1 MNQPKP
7 ISQIPR
13 TIHSNIMNSK
23 QSLPEIQGGKVSKT
37 TEQGFKISAPGKE
50 RKTELLPVQNK
61 ENTVSQLSK
70 PRSKRQSFACSEAVI
85 TFEDFEVGQTYK
97 KKLKLVNNSNEL
109 NTISSITLDQPIADI
124 FFISFER
131 VGAVAP
137 GKEVDLD
144 LAFMPKYRTKLSLN
158 LIIKAENGNVLV
170 PVECDYK
177 KTKIELESYYVDLGK
192 TIVGEFSS
200 KPLKVL
206 NTGGLSTKFE
216 VKMYTQSDAS
226 KTRIQELPKNVS
238 GIPMVSDEQQNRFN
252 QEVFNK
258 FLTFEGEKMVKGKGY
273 SILSFEFNP
282 RLKEPE
288 VFFGKIILHF
298 DNFLDQPDIEVTVR
312 AEAIQNPVRVMCHEY
327 DMGICLLN
335 SIYRQEIQ
343 FENNSSHVSK
353 AEIRVVEKDYADYFQ
368 FNPVF
373 SYIQPNSTF
382 TFWLKFTINDKFIEI
397 YRKRNKAP
405 DDSIVILCELKSSIQ
420 VDSVFFN
427 IKLQYTTDSLTYP
440 QKIDFGL
447 LYQYTAKSIP
457 IKIVNNSKLVQKV
470 MFHNL
475 PQNILIEP
483 LLVPMI
489 LPPSASEELSVI
501 YKCVNPGYDSGVI
514 KAKVLVG
521 HQKGNEIEIP
531 YSATGYECNLKLSA
545 HRVDLN
551 VAQENELIVSSIALR
566 NTFSKDIVYEINAP
580 DFKASGLKF
589 SPSVAILKPNQ
600 TTELFIEFLGKFRK
614 LTYEIYEE
622 ITEENP
628 ELKKLKSELAEFVN
642 ELANIEKIKQSSL
655 PAKEKEK
662 LEQQSQYFKKQI
674 ESWRNNI
681 DRLSKSLRER
691 FDSEVALKALGGKRV
706 YDPPEE
712 SIAINDGDFI
722 QNVVSEKS
730 PVDPMT
736 EQGQKMSLKMSEGER
751 LISQSIEANNTV
763 SNKLNESMRL
773 ANNYAD
779 GRENSRRLETYKWLI
794 PISFKGVGDPDTL
807 ASSTFL
813 EVNTAVKPIIL
824 LVDREV
830 IDFGKVVIGS
840 VRKETFT
847 VNNNGLYPM
856 EIKMDV
862 ASIFSGFQFL
872 GCLKLIEPGVSKTFS
887 VAFDPVDE
895 NPHVEVLRLFDD
907 HAITVTFKGQGVMP
921 ELLLESVS
929 SVLDMGNVL
938 VGEEKTATFDIR
950 NPSEFELEYSI
961 EIEKI
966 GTRNRNGKSE
976 FYYTPPGGKI
986 PSKEK
991 RTIKVGFQPSEESEI
1006 YLEVLYIKVNG
1017 RRCKAR
1023 LVVCGSA
1030 FSRQAFVKSSYNF
1043 SEKSIGSLVEEFSP
1057 KLHFYQLPPNP
1068 FLSKKSFRLK
1078 FDRESQNNLLASA
1091 NGNDKRKNVKK
1102 IVIGSCLIGKAGQ
1115 DKPVEYKIEL
1125 CKSEFSDLFKIE
1137 PLGGKID
1144 AQKNVVVCFEFIGNN
1159 TDDPSLKKQV
1169 AKPNAV
1175 KNNDMIHHEA
1185 ILPND
1190 LKETGQWVNAV
1201 AKLKVSGGFI
1211 RPDMTNEMV
1220 YDVCLQA
1227 HMKRF

>member
-1 MNQPKP
+1 
-7 ISQIPR
+7 
-13 TIHSNIMNSK
+13 MNSK
-23 QSLPEIQGGKVSKT
+23 PSLPEIHGGKLTKT
-37 TEQGFKISAPGKE
+37 SEQGFKITTQAKDRRSD
-50 RKTELLPVQNK
+50 LPLAQNK
-61 ENTVSQLSK
+61 ENSVTQPTKML
-70 PRSKRQSFACSEAVI
+70 SKRQSFACSESII
-85 TFEDFEVGQTYK
+85 TFDDFEVGQSYK

-109 NTISSITLDQPIADI
+109 NKISSITLDQSIADV

-137 GKEVDLD
+137 GKDIDLE
-144 LAFMPKYRTKLSLN
+144 LTFMPKYRTKLSLN
-158 LIIKAENGNVLV
+158 LVIKAENGNVLV
-170 PVECDYK
+170 PVECDFK

-200 KPLKVL
+200 KMFKVF
-206 NTGGLSTKFE
+206 NIGGLASKFE
-216 VKMYTQSDAS
+216 VKMYTKTDAS
-226 KTRIQELPKNVS
+226 KTRIQEPPKIEFD
-238 GIPMVSDEQQNRFN
+238 IPVVSDEQQIRFN
-252 QEVFNK
+252 EEVFNK
-258 FLTFEGEKMVKGKGY
+258 FLTFEGEKIVKGKGC
-273 SILSFEFNP
+273 SILNFEFNP
-282 RLKEPE
+282 RQKEAE

-312 AEAIQNPVRVMCHEY
+312 AEAIQNPIRVMRHEY

-343 FENNSSHVSK
+343 FENNSIHVSK

-382 TFWLKFTINDKFIEI
+382 TFWLKYTINEKFIEI
-397 YRKRNKAP
+397 YRKRNKAT
-405 DDSIVILCELKSSIQ
+405 DDTIVILCELKSSIQ

-447 LYQYTAKSIP
+447 LYQCTAKSIP
-457 IKIVNNSKLVQKV
+457 IKIANNSKLVQKIL
-470 MFHNL
+470 FHSL
-475 PQNILIEP
+475 PQNIAIEP

-489 LPPSASEELSVI
+489 LPPSATEELMVI
-501 YKCVNPGYDSGVI
+501 YKCVSSGYDSGVI

-545 HRVDLN
+545 HRIDLN

-580 DFKASGLKF
+580 DFEASGLKF
-589 SPSVAILKPNQ
+589 SPSVAILKPGQ

-614 LTYEIYEE
+614 LTYEVYEK
-622 ITEENP
+622 ITEENA
-628 ELKKLKSELAEFVN
+628 ELKKLKVELAEFER
-642 ELANIEKIKQSSL
+642 ELLNIDAMKKPNL
-655 PAKEKEK
+655 PSKEKEK
-662 LEQQSQYFKKQI
+662 VDQQAQFFNKQI
-674 ESWRNNI
+674 ENWKVKIEN
-681 DRLSKSLRER
+681 LTQSLKDS
-691 FDSEVALKALGGKRV
+691 FDPELALKALGGKRV
-706 YDPPEE
+706 CDVSEDSSP
-712 SIAINDGDFI
+712 NGDGEVTKIDF
-722 QNVVSEKS
+722 NEKS
-730 PVDPMT
+730 PAEPIT
-736 EQGQKMSLKMSEGER
+736 EPNRKMSLKINESERAVAQNVESSNMA
-751 LISQSIEANNTV
+751 IS
-763 SNKLNESMRL
+763 KLNESMRVKNITGD
-773 ANNYAD
+773 AM
-779 GRENSRRLETYKWLI
+779 ESSRRLETYKWLI

-813 EVNTAVKPIIL
+813 EVNTAVKPVIL
-824 LVDREV
+824 LVDREL

-840 VRKETFT
+840 VKKETFT
-847 VNNNGLYPM
+847 VKNNGMYPM

-872 GCLKLIEPGVSKTFS
+872 GCLKLIDPGVSKTFS

-895 NPHVEVLRLFDD
+895 NTHIETLRLFDD
-907 HAITVTFKGQGVMP
+907 HAITVKFKGQGVLP
-921 ELLLESVS
+921 ELVLEPNV
-929 SVLDMGNVL
+929 SVLDMGNIL

-961 EIEKI
+961 EVEKI

-986 PSKEK
+986 PSREK
-991 RTIKVGFQPSEESEI
+991 RTIKVGFQPSEESEV

-1017 RRCKAR
+1017 RKCKAR
-1023 LVVCGSA
+1023 LLICGSA
-1030 FSRQAFVKSSYNF
+1030 FSRQAFVKSSF
-1043 SEKSIGSLVEEFSP
+1043 SFTNKPIESLIEEFSP
-1057 KLHFYQLPPNP
+1057 KLHLFQLPPNP

-1078 FDRESQNNLLASA
+1078 FDREPS
-1091 NGNDKRKNVKK
+1091 GNSGQLTTGSDKKKNVKK
-1102 IVIGSCLIGKAGQ
+1102 IIVGSCLIGKAGQ
-1115 DKPVEYKIEL
+1115 DKPAEFKIEL
-1125 CKSEFSDLFKIE
+1125 VKSDFPDLFKID

-1144 AQKNVVVCFEFIGNN
+1144 AQKSIEISFEFIGHNM
-1159 TDDPSLKKQV
+1159 DDFAQKKQP
-1169 AKPNAV
+1169 AKPNAG
-1175 KNNDMIHHEA
+1175 KNTETINYEA

-1190 LKETGQWVNAV
+1190 LKEIGQWVNAV
-1201 AKLKVSGGFI
+1201 AKLKVSGGFV
-1211 RPDMTNEMV
+1211 RPEMPNEVV

-1227 HMKRF
+1227 HIKRF